1 MLQATVLLHTAP
13 GWVKQPRIR
22 SGDGVGLKEE
32 LAYEQAFVDSVYQ
45 RIDALRDGSAGLA
58 SEVIG
63 QGRGGLGSDRVD
75 RDARVALSVRR
86 AAVLSVGD
94 MPVCFGRLDMDGG
107 ACWHVGRLGV
117 SNDEGEVLLMDW
129 RAPVAEAFFRA
140 TNADR
145 HRVALRRHIRMR
157 GRQVTGVDDE
167 LLVGPRAADCSHLV
181 GEGALLASLSSP
193 RTGRMGDIVATIQA
207 DQDSVIR
214 ASMHGP
220 LVIDGGPGTGKTA
233 VALHR
238 AAFLLYEHRVPLA
251 DQGVL
256 VVGPNPTFCRYVE
269 QVLPALG
276 ETGVRLA
283 SLCDL
288 DPARQAK
295 ISDPPELAASK
306 AALDMADRLAGT
318 LRSYQRP
325 LTATVHVG
333 AGIHRLAVT
342 ASDSQ
347 KMIETARRAES
358 HYAGRAILE
367 HRLLRYLLRRA
378 QRANQRAL
386 RTGLVAAR
394 EALPSPESTLDTLRH
409 SHQVRE
415 LLERLWPKLSPEQLV
430 DETLIQLGIPRI
442 DDGFSEHDLALLDEA
457 QVLLGAPN
465 QHTRS
470 ARDDRLA
477 GGDETLDR
485 TLSDMGVMPDCP
497 SCGREVELLQ
507 RRWTCQTCQR
517 SWPLSRLVSPEQAQQ
532 VREITDRIQTTHR
545 RSQQKRTVNT
555 FGHVIVDEAQDLSPM
570 QWRMLR
576 RRCPSGSFTIVG
588 DLGQAKHPWSTID
601 WVDACALAA
610 PEGPCR
616 VHKLTV
622 NYRTP
627 AEVMTLATAVLAQHR
642 PHLVPPAAV
651 RMGGVAPRIVT
662 LDRGLDLAAAA
673 RRLATEEAAIVNPG
687 TVGVIHADSP
697 TNPGSPGRHAPQASP
712 EVLDRPIAEL
722 AITQAQGLEF
732 DSVIIVEPAD
742 FSGGELYVA
751 ITRTTS
757 RLTLL
762 HGQPLPAVI
771 PQDMCAREQAHRD
784 N

>member
-1 MLQATVLLHTAP
+1 M
-13 GWVKQPRIR
+13 
-22 SGDGVGLKEE
+22 GLKEE
-32 LAYEQAFVDSVYQ
+32 LAYEQAFVDSVYK

-86 AAVLSVGD
+86 ASALSIGD

-107 ACWHVGRLGV
+107 DCWHVGRLGV

-140 TNADR
+140 TSADR
-145 HRVALRRHIRMR
+145 HQVALRRHIRMK

-181 GEGALLASLSSP
+181 GEGALLAALSSP

-238 AAFLLYEHRVPLA
+238 AAFLLYEHRFPLA

-283 SLCDL
+283 SLSDL
-288 DPARQAK
+288 DPARRAE
-295 ISDPPELAASK
+295 ISDPPDVAAIK
-306 AALDMADRLAGT
+306 ASLDMADCLAET
-318 LRSYQRP
+318 VRSYQRP

-342 ASDSQ
+342 PSDSE

-367 HRLLRYLLRRA
+367 RQLLRYLLRRA

-394 EALPSPESTLDTLRH
+394 EALPAVESTLDTLRH
-409 SHQVRE
+409 SQEVRE
-415 LLERLWPKLSPEQLV
+415 LIERLWPKLSPEQLV
-430 DETLIQLGIPRI
+430 DGTLTRLGIPRI
-442 DDGFSEHDLALLDEA
+442 DEGFSEHDLALLDEA
-457 QVLLGAPN
+457 QVLLGPPN
-465 QHTRS
+465 QQIRS
-470 ARDDRLA
+470 DRDDRLA
-477 GGDETLDR
+477 EGDETLDR

-497 SCGREVELLQ
+497 SCGREVELSQ
-507 RRWTCQTCQR
+507 RRWNCQTCQR
-517 SWPLSRLVSPEQAQQ
+517 SWPLARLVSPEQAQQ

-545 RSQQKRTVNT
+545 RTPPKRPLNT

-570 QWRMLR
+570 QWRMLG

-588 DLGQAKHPWSTID
+588 DLGQAKHPWSTND
-601 WVDACALAA
+601 WVDAGALAA
-610 PEGPCR
+610 PEVPCR
-616 VHKLTV
+616 VHQLTV

-627 AEVMTLATAVLAQHR
+627 AEVMTLAAAVLAQHR
-642 PHLVPPAAV
+642 PQLVPPTAV
-651 RMGGVAPRIVT
+651 RMGGVVPRIVT
-662 LDRGLDLAAAA
+662 LDPGQDLAAAA
-673 RRLATEEAAIVNPG
+673 RILAADEAAIVNPG
-687 TVGVIHADSP
+687 KVGVIRADRL
-697 TNPGSPGRHAPQASP
+697 TNPGAPGRRSRPASP
-712 EVLDRPIAEL
+712 DVLDQPIAEL
-722 AITQAQGLEF
+722 LITQAQGLEF

-762 HGQPLPAVI
+762 HGQPLPPVI
-771 PQDMCAREQAHRD
+771 PQEMCARDQARPET
-784 N
+784 